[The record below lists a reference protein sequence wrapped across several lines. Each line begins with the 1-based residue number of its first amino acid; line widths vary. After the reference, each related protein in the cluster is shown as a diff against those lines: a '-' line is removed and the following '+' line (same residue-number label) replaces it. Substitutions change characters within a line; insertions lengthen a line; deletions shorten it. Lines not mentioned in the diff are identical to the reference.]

1 MVGHSNLTPP
11 LPMYAHLLKML
22 AFLIEIL
29 DLSDGVLTHF
39 MASMFSGFVTTVASM
54 PVDIAKTR

>member
-1 MVGHSNLTPP
+1 
-11 LPMYAHLLKML
+11 ML